1 MFHVVLCKL
10 LSSVEG
16 ADWVMVV
23 GMDGVLLE
31 AIGNQS
37 SSTSEAVAAEYAIFY
52 RACLRVTAETSGGD
66 IQTIVIHTERGKI
79 LLQTLTPDYFLLLG
93 LTSEG
98 NSGMARY
105 EIARARAQ
113 LEQELVF

>member
-16 ADWVMVV
+16 ADWIMVV

-52 RACLRVTAETSGGD
+52 RACLRVAAETSGGE
-66 IQTIVIHTERGKI
+66 IQTIVMHTDRGKV

-93 LTSEG
+93 LTPDG

-105 EIARARAQ
+105 EIARARAH